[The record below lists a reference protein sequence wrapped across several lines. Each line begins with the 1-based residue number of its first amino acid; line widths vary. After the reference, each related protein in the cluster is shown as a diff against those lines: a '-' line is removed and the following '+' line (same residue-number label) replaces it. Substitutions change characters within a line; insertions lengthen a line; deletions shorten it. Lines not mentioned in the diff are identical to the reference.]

1 MNVQHNCT
9 YILYITSMF
18 PLEKKVNIPSFFYKV
33 FLYWKKII
41 PGTEELPVL
50 ICVIVILSD

>member
-1 MNVQHNCT
+1 
-9 YILYITSMF
+9 MF